1 MSAQKTSRVDQLE
14 KKIEVLKKVVLNLM
28 EENQHLST
36 LNIGIIKT
44 IELMPGYAEAIAELK
59 NRMDPKY
66 AEEKDVE
73 ELANFVDESLS
84 NE

>member
-1 MSAQKTSRVDQLE
+1 MSAQKQSRVDQLE
-14 KKIEVLKKVVLNLM
+14 KKIEVLKKAVLNLM
-28 EENQHLST
+28 EENQHSST

-66 AEEKDVE
+66 AEEKAVE
-73 ELANFVDESLS
+73 ELANFVDKSLT

>member
-1 MSAQKTSRVDQLE
+1 MSAQKSSRVDQLE
-14 KKIEVLKKVVLNLM
+14 KKIEVLKKAVLNLM

-59 NRMDPKY
+59 NRMDPQY
-66 AEEKDVE
+66 AEEKAVE
-73 ELANFVDESLS
+73 ELANFVDSSLS

>member
-1 MSAQKTSRVDQLE
+1 MSAQKSSRVDQLE
-14 KKIEVLKKVVLNLM
+14 KKIEVLKKAVLNLM

-59 NRMDPKY
+59 NRIDPQY
-66 AEEKDVE
+66 AEEKAVE
-73 ELANFVDESLS
+73 ELANFVDSSLS

>member
-1 MSAQKTSRVDQLE
+1 MSAQKSSRVDQLE
-14 KKIEVLKKVVLNLM
+14 KKIEVLKKAVLNLM

-36 LNIGIIKT
+36 LNVGIIKT

-59 NRMDPKY
+59 NRMDPQY
-66 AEEKDVE
+66 AEEKAVE
-73 ELANFVDESLS
+73 ELANFVDGSLS

>member
-1 MSAQKTSRVDQLE
+1 MSAQKSSRVDQLE
-14 KKIEVLKKVVLNLM
+14 KKIEVLKKAVLNLM

-66 AEEKDVE
+66 TEEKAVE
-73 ELANFVDESLS
+73 ELANFVDSSLS

>member
-66 AEEKDVE
+66 AEEKAVE

>member
-1 MSAQKTSRVDQLE
+1 MGAQKSSRVDQLE
-14 KKIEVLKKVVLNLM
+14 KKIEVLKKAVLNLM

-36 LNIGIIKT
+36 LNVGIIKT

-59 NRMDPKY
+59 NRMDPQY
-66 AEEKDVE
+66 AEEKAVE
-73 ELANFVDESLS
+73 ELANFVDGSLS

>member
-1 MSAQKTSRVDQLE
+1 MSTQKSSRVDQLE
-14 KKIEVLKKVVLNLM
+14 KKIEVLKKAVLNLM
-28 EENQHLST
+28 DENQHLSM
-36 LNIGIIKT
+36 LSIGTIKT

-66 AEEKDVE
+66 NEEKAVE
-73 ELANFVDESLS
+73 ELANFVDKSLN

>member
-14 KKIEVLKKVVLNLM
+14 KKIEVLKKVVLNLI

-66 AEEKDVE
+66 AEEKAVE

>member
-1 MSAQKTSRVDQLE
+1 MGAQKSSRVDQLE
-14 KKIEVLKKVVLNLM
+14 KKIEVLKKAVLNLM

-44 IELMPGYAEAIAELK
+44 IELMPGYADAIAELK
-59 NRMDPKY
+59 NKMDPKY
-66 AEEKDVE
+66 AEEKAVE
-73 ELANFVDESLS
+73 ELANFMDESLS

>member
-1 MSAQKTSRVDQLE
+1 MGAQKSSRVDHLE
-14 KKIEVLKKVVLNLM
+14 KKIEVLKKAVLNLM

-59 NRMDPKY
+59 NRMDPQY
-66 AEEKDVE
+66 AEEKAVE
-73 ELANFVDESLS
+73 ELANFVDDSLS

>member
-1 MSAQKTSRVDQLE
+1 MSAQKSSRVDQLE
-14 KKIEVLKKVVLNLM
+14 KKIEVLKKAVLNLM

-36 LNIGIIKT
+36 LNVGIIKT

-59 NRMDPKY
+59 NRMDPQY
-66 AEEKDVE
+66 AEEKAVE
-73 ELANFVDESLS
+73 ELANFVDNSLS

>member
-14 KKIEVLKKVVLNLM
+14 KKIEVLKKAVLNLM

-59 NRMDPKY
+59 NRMDPRY
-66 AEEKDVE
+66 AEEKAVE
-73 ELANFVDESLS
+73 ELANFVDKSLN

>member
-1 MSAQKTSRVDQLE
+1 MGTQKQSRVDQLE
-14 KKIEVLKKVVLNLM
+14 KKIEVLKKAVLNLM

-59 NRMDPKY
+59 NKMDPKY
-66 AEEKDVE
+66 AEEKAVE
-73 ELANFVDESLS
+73 ELANFVDKSLT

>member
-1 MSAQKTSRVDQLE
+1 MGAQKSSRVDQLE
-14 KKIEVLKKVVLNLM
+14 KKIEVLKKAVLNLM

-66 AEEKDVE
+66 AEEKAVE
-73 ELANFVDESLS
+73 ELANFVDGSLG

>member
-14 KKIEVLKKVVLNLM
+14 KKIEVLKKAVLNLM

-66 AEEKDVE
+66 AEEKAVE

>member
-1 MSAQKTSRVDQLE
+1 MGAQKSSRVDQLE
-14 KKIEVLKKVVLNLM
+14 KKIEVLKKAVLNLM

-59 NRMDPKY
+59 NRMDPQY
-66 AEEKDVE
+66 AEEKAVE
-73 ELANFVDESLS
+73 ELANFVDDSLS

>member
-1 MSAQKTSRVDQLE
+1 MSAQKQSRVDQLE
-14 KKIEVLKKVVLNLM
+14 KKIDVLKKAVLNLM

-66 AEEKDVE
+66 AEEKAVE
-73 ELANFVDESLS
+73 ELANFVGKSLN

>member
-1 MSAQKTSRVDQLE
+1 MGAQKSSRVDHLE
-14 KKIEVLKKVVLNLM
+14 KKIEVLKKAVLNLM

-59 NRMDPKY
+59 NRMDPQY
-66 AEEKDVE
+66 AEEKAVE
-73 ELANFVDESLS
+73 ELANFVDGSLS

>member
-1 MSAQKTSRVDQLE
+1 MSAQKSSRVDHLE
-14 KKIEVLKKVVLNLM
+14 KKIEVLKKAVLNLM

-59 NRMDPKY
+59 NRMDPQY
-66 AEEKDVE
+66 AEEKAVE
-73 ELANFVDESLS
+73 ELANFVDDSLS

>member
-1 MSAQKTSRVDQLE
+1 MGAQKSSRVDQLE
-14 KKIEVLKKVVLNLM
+14 KKIEVLKKAVLNLM

-59 NRMDPKY
+59 NRMDPQY
-66 AEEKDVE
+66 AEEKAVE
-73 ELANFVDESLS
+73 ELANFVDSSLS

>member
-1 MSAQKTSRVDQLE
+1 MSAQKSSRVDQLE
-14 KKIEVLKKVVLNLM
+14 KKIEVLKKAVLNLM
-28 EENQHLST
+28 DENQHLST

-44 IELMPGYAEAIAELK
+44 IELMPGYAEAITELK

-66 AEEKDVE
+66 AEEKAVE
-73 ELANFVDESLS
+73 ELANFVDSSLS

>member
-1 MSAQKTSRVDQLE
+1 MGAQKSSRVDQLE
-14 KKIEVLKKVVLNLM
+14 KKIEVLKKAVLNLM

-66 AEEKDVE
+66 AEEKAVE
-73 ELANFVDESLS
+73 ELANFVDDSLS

>member
-1 MSAQKTSRVDQLE
+1 MGAQKSSRVDQLE
-14 KKIEVLKKVVLNLM
+14 KKIEVLKKAVLNLM

-66 AEEKDVE
+66 AEEKAVE
-73 ELANFVDESLS
+73 ELANFVNDSLS

>member
-1 MSAQKTSRVDQLE
+1 MGAQKSSRVDQLE
-14 KKIEVLKKVVLNLM
+14 KKIEVLKKAVLNLM

-66 AEEKDVE
+66 AEEKAVE
-73 ELANFVDESLS
+73 ELANFVDGSLS

>member
-1 MSAQKTSRVDQLE
+1 MSAQKSSRVDQLE
-14 KKIEVLKKVVLNLM
+14 KKIEVLKKAVLNLM

-36 LNIGIIKT
+36 LNVGIIKT

-59 NRMDPKY
+59 NRMDPQY
-66 AEEKDVE
+66 AEEKAVE
-73 ELANFVDESLS
+73 ELANFVDSSLN